1 MCPTLRRRW
10 SRCPQN
16 RRDGGTKR
24 YREMKMPAKT
34 PKEGQAQGLGSNPD
48 PYADRDNRQ
57 RYDDHQQINR
67 QPCGY
72 ALCRL
77 GHSVSL
83 RGDVMYRK
91 RACGCERLHKLEH
104 SLSSSRELRVN
115 CDRAGRGIPELPCS
129 FVASHACRNSRVATS
144 VACSAFVFLASVAR

>member
-1 MCPTLRRRW
+1 MRLTMRRRW

-16 RRDGGTKR
+16 RRDGR
-24 YREMKMPAKT
+24 AMPAKT

-57 RYDDHQQINR
+57 RYDDHQHINR

-72 ALCRL
+72 ALGRL

-91 RACGCERLHKLEH
+91 RASGCERLHMLEH
-104 SLSSSRELRVN
+104 SLSLSRESRVN
-115 CDRAGRGIPELPCS
+115 CDLAGRGIPELPWS
-129 FVASHACRNSRVATS
+129 FVDSWACRSSRVATS
-144 VACSAFVFLASVAR
+144 VASSAFFF